1 MKMEKFI
8 TRSSINKNQG
18 VSEGTLMLFYS
29 NFYVVPFFFF
39 LYFLNFEYHV
49 KDAQKLNKGE
59 LNRLIN
65 YCAQMLILLMQL
77 TAFKVFETCRKL
89 SSIRCDY
96 LDVSLHAIYKDQI
109 FDEEIDHKFC
119 VKNLSGFLTNIIAKI
134 IKEFCYI
141 DS

>member
-1 MKMEKFI
+1 
-8 TRSSINKNQG
+8 
-18 VSEGTLMLFYS
+18 
-29 NFYVVPFFFF
+29 
-39 LYFLNFEYHV
+39 
-49 KDAQKLNKGE
+49 
-59 LNRLIN
+59 
-65 YCAQMLILLMQL
+65 MLILLMQL

-89 SSIRCDY
+89 SPIRCDY

-109 FDEEIDHKFC
+109 FDDEIDHKFC